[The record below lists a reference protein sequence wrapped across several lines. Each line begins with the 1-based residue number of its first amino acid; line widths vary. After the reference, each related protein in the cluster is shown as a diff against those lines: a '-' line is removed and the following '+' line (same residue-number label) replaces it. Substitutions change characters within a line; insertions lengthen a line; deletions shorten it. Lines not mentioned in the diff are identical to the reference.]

1 MSQYS
6 IFNYPCVRVRMLV
19 GVCEI
24 FTKKNIYN
32 YQPWFGMSIVGID
45 YRGEDGINGNLTTDK
60 H

>member
-24 FTKKNIYN
+24 FTIISLGSEC
-32 YQPWFGMSIVGID
+32 QLLELITEERMALMEI
-45 YRGEDGINGNLTTDK
+45 
-60 H
+60 

>member
-24 FTKKNIYN
+24 FTKKKIFTIISLGSVC
-32 YQPWFGMSIVGID
+32 QLLELITEERMALMEI
-45 YRGEDGINGNLTTDK
+45 
-60 H
+60 